1 MIYPVNGIFVAQGYS
16 QKHTGVDFGW
26 NSSYGFGKNQP
37 VYAVE
42 DGTIIDI
49 QYQRFSGG
57 YVIHLKLDQ
66 RNLVA
71 EYGHLQKGSIR
82 FKVGQH
88 VKMGEQIANMGN
100 TGVAFGNHLHFGLYS
115 GNKINYSVNKWVNPF
130 NYLCAFSNQVVG
142 SGTKQKGYVK
152 YYSKRVTAKD
162 GLWVRKAPST
172 SGQKCFI
179 LDYNQEIESFGVTDN
194 NWNIVDNTLGYYCS
208 NRYLK

>member
-1 MIYPVNGIFVAQGYS
+1 M
-16 QKHTGVDFGW
+16 
-26 NSSYGFGKNQP
+26 
-37 VYAVE
+37 VYIV
-42 DGTIIDI
+42 
-49 QYQRFSGG
+49 
-57 YVIHLKLDQ
+57 VIKL
-66 RNLVA
+66 
-71 EYGHLQKGSIR
+71 I
-82 FKVGQH
+82 
-88 VKMGEQIANMGN
+88 
-100 TGVAFGNHLHFGLYS
+100 
-115 GNKINYSVNKWVNPF
+115 SVNKWVNPF

-179 LDYNQEIESFGVTDN
+179 IDYNQEIESFGVTDN

>member
-16 QKHTGVDFGW
+16 KKHTGVDFGW

-37 VYAVE
+37 VYAIE

-162 GLWVRKAPST
+162 GLWVRKSPST
-172 SGQKCFI
+172 QGQKCFI